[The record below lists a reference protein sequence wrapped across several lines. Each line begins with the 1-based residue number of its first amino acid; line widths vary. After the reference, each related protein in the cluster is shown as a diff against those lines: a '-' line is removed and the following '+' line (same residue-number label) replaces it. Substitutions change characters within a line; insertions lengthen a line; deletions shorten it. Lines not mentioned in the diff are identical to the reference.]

1 MKHAVKH
8 LLNHA
13 ALVCALAALATPAA
27 CSRNERER
35 PFDPAVTAHLSG
47 QSKDYGGLARWV
59 TQFMRTAEAAERLR
73 AAGFTCTE
81 YSEPAAANP
90 GAANRPALEYKRQEY
105 KSYLCR
111 ETSPIMENVVVLETG
126 PNGYVAKA
134 GGVRKYPFFERRFEP
149 VRAPGMQFANASVL
163 ADFAADALQPARLSI
178 DCVSVDAPA
187 GPCAAWA
194 AARSGG
200 WPQRGTG
207 PVAAGTAQQV
217 VERIS
222 HTGFV
227 CPPWNRQNMRTTA
240 GAVTAAA
247 EVTAATDDLM
257 WIECRTQALFAGQEQ
272 ILRVGV
278 SMADGTAS
286 RVRAELGSE
295 VQEFALAPKP
305 EDENPTI
312 RRVIIGNH
320 AGLLKQIELAPGIQ
334 GSGRAL
340 TAALETIDA
349 PSRTRL
355 LRVMLDM
362 TEHNLGAFPAQS
374 LVPVLQQ
381 IDAGAALFARLGNEG
396 LAGELPAWSLT
407 PQGKPVSVK
416 TRAALAMARC
426 LQGEL
431 PAAQACYA
439 PVRAADPDVQ
449 TLLLAA
455 LEEVKADTQLLP
467 PDHVAA
473 RRLRFLREVIGG
485 A

>member
-1 MKHAVKH
+1 MK
-8 LLNHA
+8 LLLKRIVERA
-13 ALVCALAALATPAA
+13 ALVCALLCALTALTGCGPDGRA
-27 CSRNERER
+27 R
-35 PFDPAVTAHLSG
+35 PFDPAVTAQLSG
-47 QSKDYGGLARWV
+47 QSNDYAGLARWI
-59 TQFMRTAEAAERLR
+59 TQFTRTAEAAARLQ

-81 YSEPAAANP
+81 YGEPAAATP
-90 GAANRPALEYKRQEY
+90 AGANRQASEYQ
-105 KSYLCR
+105 SYLCR
-111 ETSPIMENVVVLETG
+111 ETSLIMESVVVLETG
-126 PNGYVAKA
+126 ANGYVARA
-134 GGVRKYPFFERRFEP
+134 GGVRKYPFFDRRFEA
-149 VRAPGMQFANASVL
+149 VRAPGIQFANASML

-178 DCVSVDAPA
+178 DCVSADAPA

-194 AARSGG
+194 GARSGG

-207 PVAAGTAQQV
+207 PLAAGTAQQV
-217 VERIS
+217 VERIG

-227 CPPWNRQNMRTTA
+227 CPQWNRQNMRTAVGT
-240 GAVTAAA
+240 VTAAA
-247 EVTAATDDLM
+247 QVTAAADDLM
-257 WIECRTQALFAGQEQ
+257 WIECRTQALFAGQVQMAQ
-272 ILRVGV
+272 IGV

-286 RVRAELGSE
+286 RVRAVLGSE

-305 EDENPTI
+305 EDENPTL
-312 RRVIIGNH
+312 RRVIIGNN
-320 AGLLKQIELAPGIQ
+320 AGLLRQIELAPDIQ
-334 GSGRAL
+334 GSSREL
-340 TAALETIDA
+340 TAALDTMDA

-362 TEHNLGAFPAQS
+362 TERNLGAFPAQT

-396 LAGELPAWSLT
+396 LAAELPGWSLT
-407 PQGKPVSVK
+407 PQSKTASVK

-426 LQGEL
+426 LHGEL

-439 PVRAADPDVQ
+439 PVRVADPDVH

-473 RRLRFLREVIGG
+473 RRLRFLREVLGR